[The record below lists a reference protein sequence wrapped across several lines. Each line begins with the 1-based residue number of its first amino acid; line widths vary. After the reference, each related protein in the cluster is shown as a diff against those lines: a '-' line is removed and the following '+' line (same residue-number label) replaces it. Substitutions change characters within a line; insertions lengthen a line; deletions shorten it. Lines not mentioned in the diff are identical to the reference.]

1 MTGLSGIAEVALPSY
16 FKMKNISDT
25 EAARK
30 SIENFDGHFFFHSNL
45 NFNFN
50 FNFNFHFIVSKETKN
65 GDSLGIKRPNSHIFV
80 GTSTDHIAMSK
91 FFKSQRRFSK

>member
-30 SIENFDGHFFFHSNL
+30 SIENFDGHFFF
-45 NFNFN
+45 
-50 FNFNFHFIVSKETKN
+50 FILT
-65 GDSLGIKRPNSHIFV
+65 LILI
-80 GTSTDHIAMSK
+80 
-91 FFKSQRRFSK
+91 